1 MTKRK
6 DLLSIIRKYAKEQG
20 LELVVKEGGSHTWV
34 WVGEKYATLP
44 RHNEIPNRFAHTIL
58 RQLGVEE

>member
-6 DLLSIIRKYAKEQG
+6 DVLAIIRKYAKEQG
-20 LELVVKEGGSHTWV
+20 VAVVMKEGGNHTRV

-44 RHNEIPNRFAHTIL
+44 RHNEIPDRFAKTIL
-58 RQLGVEE
+58 RQLGIEK